1 MSKNDQVLGGSE
13 FFRVAERLVKARNLG
28 AAAYVEMKIKEMNE
42 IDDKENQTYWENIL
56 KEVEKLIYEA

>member
-1 MSKNDQVLGGSE
+1 MSKNDQVLGDLE

-28 AAAYVEMKIKEMNE
+28 AAVYVEMKIKGMKE

-56 KEVEKLIYEA
+56 KEVERLLYEA